1 MLQVLLVDDEPWV
14 LEGLRTMVNWEK
26 HGFRVCGEALDGP
39 RALAMIEKLQ
49 PELVFTDIH
58 MPAITGLELIEWSQQ
73 ALNRPPQFVILS
85 GYDDFNYAL
94 TAMRQRAVD
103 YLLKPIDEEEIEA
116 LLAKLGQKIT
126 NELAAERSMPRKR
139 SLFVNNLLNRLIQEE
154 GGEALQI
161 EAAKSLGLPGEPE
174 LRCAL
179 IDAGADAHSLS
190 QRVGAFF
197 AQDTGRFFQDR
208 AGRTGV
214 ILRAE
219 DMADSRPEEIGL
231 AVNRELAE
239 WKEQALV
246 TVSGIGKGIG
256 SIRELYLQALD
267 LNRAKRSQ
275 GKTGLF
281 FHGGPAAATTRQ
293 DATYKGRLRHLPG
306 LVEAGEPEM
315 IGSAIEEAFAALTCG
330 QADIAAVQ
338 ADAANLE
345 LTLCRQMAS
354 FHGDPDGFMK
364 RMQTECGSLGGMADY
379 AALKRYVHRLCL
391 EAAVQLGELK
401 RRSESNTIFQ
411 VIRYVDG
418 EYSSKLQLQTLA
430 QKFHM
435 NPAYLGQLFKKETGK
450 PFNEYLNMKRIEEA
464 KRLLKRTPMKISEIA
479 LRVGYP
485 NTDYFLSKFKQATGV
500 LPSVYKQEPD
510 RKRAD

>member
-39 RALAMIEKLQ
+39 GALAMIEELR
-49 PELVFTDIH
+49 PELVFTDIR
-58 MPAITGLELIEWSQQ
+58 MPAVTGLELIERSRQT
-73 ALNRPPQFVILS
+73 LKRPPEFVILS

-126 NELAAERSMPRKR
+126 DELAAERSLPRKR
-139 SLFVNNLLNRLIQEE
+139 SLFVNNLLNRLIQGE
-154 GGEALQI
+154 GDPELQS
-161 EAAKSLGLPGEPE
+161 EAARSLGLPGEAE

-179 IDAGADAHSLS
+179 IDTGADGSGLS
-190 QRVGAFF
+190 QRIGAFF
-197 AQDTGRFFQDR
+197 AQDAGRFFQDR

-219 DMADSRPEEIGL
+219 DMTDSRLEETGL

-239 WKEQALV
+239 RKQRVLV
-246 TVSGIGKGIG
+246 TVSGIAKGMG
-256 SIRELYLQALD
+256 AIRELYLQALD

-281 FHGGPAAATTRQ
+281 FHNGPASATWQ
-293 DATYKGRLRHLPG
+293 DAAYKGWFRRLPE
-306 LVEAGEPEM
+306 LVEAGAPEM
-315 IGSAIEEAFAALTCG
+315 IDSAIEEAFAALTCG
-330 QADIAAVQ
+330 QADIEALQ

-345 LTLCRQMAS
+345 LTLCRQMAG

-364 RMQTECGSLGGMADY
+364 RMQAEYGSLGGIADY
-379 AALKRYVHRLCL
+379 AALKRYVRRLCL
-391 EAAVQLGELK
+391 EAAAQIGELK
-401 RRSESNTIFQ
+401 RRSEGNTIFQ

-418 EYSSKLQLQTLA
+418 AYRSKLKLQTLA

-479 LRVGYP
+479 LQVGYP

-510 RKRAD
+510 RERAD

>member
-39 RALAMIEKLQ
+39 RALAMIEELR

-58 MPAITGLELIEWSQQ
+58 MPAITGLELIERSQQ

-126 NELAAERSMPRKR
+126 DELAAERSMPRKR
-139 SLFVNNLLNRLIQEE
+139 SLFVNNLLNRVIQ
-154 GGEALQI
+154 GEDDPEMQT
-161 EAAKSLGLPGEPE
+161 EAAKSLDLPGEPE
-174 LRCAL
+174 LRCVL
-179 IDAGADAHSLS
+179 IDTGTDAHSLS

-197 AQDTGRFFQDR
+197 VQAAGRFFQDR
-208 AGRTGV
+208 AGRTGA
-214 ILRAE
+214 ILLAE
-219 DMADSRPEEIGL
+219 DLPESRLEEIGL
-231 AVNRELAE
+231 AVNRELE
-239 WKEQALV
+239 ERKQPALV
-246 TVSGIGKGIG
+246 TVSGIAKGIG
-256 SIRELYLQALD
+256 SLRELYLQALD
-267 LNRAKRSQ
+267 LNRVKRSQ

-281 FHGGPAAATTRQ
+281 FHGGPASAIRQAA
-293 DATYKGRLRHLPG
+293 AYKGQLRRLPE
-306 LVEAGEPEM
+306 LVEAGVPEM
-315 IGSAIEEAFAALTCG
+315 IGSAIEEAFAALTCS
-330 QADIAAVQ
+330 QAEIAA
-338 ADAANLE
+338 ALAEAANLE
-345 LTLCRQMAS
+345 LTLCRQMAG
-354 FHGDPDGFMK
+354 FHGDPDVFMK
-364 RMQTECGSLGGMADY
+364 RMQAECGSLGGMADY
-379 AALKRYVHRLCL
+379 ATLKRYVHRLCL
-391 EAAVQLGELK
+391 EAAVQIGELK

-418 EYSSKLQLQTLA
+418 AYSSKLKLQTLA

-500 LPSVYKQEPD
+500 LPSVYKQELEH
-510 RKRAD
+510 KRAD

>member
-39 RALAMIEKLQ
+39 RALAMIEELR
-49 PELVFTDIH
+49 PELVFTDIN
-58 MPAITGLELIEWSQQ
+58 MPAITGLELIKRSRQ

-85 GYDDFNYAL
+85 GYDDFNYAQ

-116 LLAKLGQKIT
+116 LLAKLRQKIMD
-126 NELAAERSMPRKR
+126 ELAAERSLPQKR
-139 SLFVNNLLNRLIQEE
+139 SLFINNMLNRLIQ
-154 GGEALQI
+154 GEDDPELQI
-161 EAAKSLGLPGEPE
+161 EATKLLGLTSDPE

-179 IDAGADAHSLS
+179 IDTGADAHSLS
-190 QRVGAFF
+190 QRAGAFF
-197 AQDTGRFFQDR
+197 AQDAGRFFQDR

-214 ILRAE
+214 IMHAE
-219 DMADSRPEEIGL
+219 DMTDSSLEEIGL

-239 WKEQALV
+239 RKQPALV

-256 SIRELYLQALD
+256 SIRELYLQAFD

-275 GKTGLF
+275 GKTGMF
-281 FHGGPAAATTRQ
+281 FHGSSAFATRQ
-293 DATYKGRLRHLPG
+293 DAAYKGRLCHLPE
-306 LVEAGEPEM
+306 LVESGKPET
-315 IGSAIEEAFAALTCG
+315 IGSEIEEAFAALTCS
-330 QADIAAVQ
+330 QAEIEAVQ

-345 LTLCRQMAS
+345 LTLCRQMAG

-364 RMQTECGSLGGMADY
+364 RMQAECGSLGGMADY
-379 AALKRYVHRLCL
+379 TALKRYVHRLCL
-391 EAAVQLGELK
+391 EAAVQIGELK

-418 EYSSKLQLQTLA
+418 AYSSKLKLQTLA

-464 KRLLKRTPMKISEIA
+464 KRLLKRTPVKISEIA
-479 LRVGYP
+479 QRVGYP
-485 NTDYFLSKFKQATGV
+485 NTDYFLSKFKQTTGV

-510 RKRAD
+510 HKRAD